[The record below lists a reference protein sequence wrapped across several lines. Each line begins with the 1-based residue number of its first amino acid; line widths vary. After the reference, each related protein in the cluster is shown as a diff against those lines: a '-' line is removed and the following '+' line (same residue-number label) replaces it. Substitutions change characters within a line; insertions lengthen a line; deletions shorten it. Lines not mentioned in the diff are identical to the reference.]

1 MVLDPGVEVR
11 ASATGTT
18 GRHSRQARLIKPET
32 NNAEAKFSFM
42 TSRAWREAN
51 GRVFS
56 DRFAKLR
63 SDRQVNSMQ
72 RQFLDR
78 NPVLFVIL
86 IQFTRC
92 YFGFREN
99 LETGDP
105 RDIMFRRRTKK
116 RADFDFSRNLAGTAK
131 G

>member
-1 MVLDPGVEVR
+1 
-11 ASATGTT
+11 
-18 GRHSRQARLIKPET
+18 
-32 NNAEAKFSFM
+32 M

-78 NPVLFVIL
+78 NPVLFVTL
-86 IQFTRC
+86 IQYSRC
-92 YFGFREN
+92 YFDFREN

-105 RDIMFRRRTKK
+105 RDIMFRRGTKTRT
-116 RADFDFSRNLAGTAK
+116 DFDFSRNLAGTAQWIK
-131 G
+131 IRQTTHTIIDCNRGREKDSCDPERMSGTPPIEGARRRN